1 MTAVLGVCGGRQK
14 STMWSPELFM
24 DPKVCLI
31 VVVTCSVMSL
41 SSSRYVFLSESFFD
55 VVFPVSDHYGR
66 AFVSSVDDEI
76 VVRQ

>member
-1 MTAVLGVCGGRQK
+1 MTAVLGVCGGGQK

-41 SSSRYVFLSESFFD
+41 SSSRYVFLSE
-55 VVFPVSDHYGR
+55 R
-66 AFVSSVDDEI
+66 CSSPSLM
-76 VVRQ
+76 

>member
-1 MTAVLGVCGGRQK
+1 MSDCCCDLFSHVIVQFQVC
-14 STMWSPELFM
+14 
-24 DPKVCLI
+24 
-31 VVVTCSVMSL
+31 
-41 SSSRYVFLSESFFD
+41 VFVGEVFQSFFD